1 MIRKYNNKFTIFFNI
16 IGFLLFI
23 ISYYFYYLSLQKC
36 LKGDNIC
43 SQKWDWIKTKIIQL
57 IHSTFIIIILLILIF
72 HNLISKFHIIHFLL
86 TFTTFYYYSHSIY
99 FHDHGAYNLI
109 AFLIVVF
116 LVLILLFILRI
127 ILLIFKNKYKY
138 KIIAH
143 IFLFL
148 FYITL
153 KNPINCLDWP
163 KGLNNAYIDN
173 DSKKYGCKIKFP
185 KYCNY
190 KIIGFTQDLSRIS
203 RKSCLNKYKNSKK
216 NILLKSSSPFINEKT
231 KKFGFPLTNNKE
243 GGKDGKE
250 DYILKRYTYKNL
262 IDMDK
267 KYSQKFDTPEY
278 IVDFSNDPFGE
289 LIIQLN
295 YNETLSIE
303 RKKFENNSTP
313 YSDNVMIIYI
323 DSISRANSIRKLKN
337 TLKFFEKFISYKG
350 GYNKKY
356 PNENFHSF
364 QFFKYHSFRG
374 LTYKNFPKIFYGN
387 VKDSKD
393 FVRINKYYKLN
404 GYITGYATDY
414 CNKDN
419 TRTHHNLSEQ
429 EIYDHQLLLC
439 DPNTESIL

>member
-86 TFTTFYYYSHSIY
+86 TFTAFYYYSHSIY

-127 ILLIFKNKYKY
+127 ILLIFKNKHKY

-163 KGLNNAYIDN
+163 KGLN
-173 DSKKYGCKIKFP
+173 KF
-185 KYCNY
+185 
-190 KIIGFTQDLSRIS
+190 FL
-203 RKSCLNKYKNSKK
+203 
-216 NILLKSSSPFINEKT
+216 FI
-231 KKFGFPLTNNKE
+231 
-243 GGKDGKE
+243 
-250 DYILKRYTYKNL
+250 
-262 IDMDK
+262 
-267 KYSQKFDTPEY
+267 
-278 IVDFSNDPFGE
+278 
-289 LIIQLN
+289 
-295 YNETLSIE
+295 
-303 RKKFENNSTP
+303 
-313 YSDNVMIIYI
+313 
-323 DSISRANSIRKLKN
+323 SISSFSFK
-337 TLKFFEKFISYKG
+337 SY
-350 GYNKKY
+350 
-356 PNENFHSF
+356 F
-364 QFFKYHSFRG
+364 
-374 LTYKNFPKIFYGN
+374 
-387 VKDSKD
+387 
-393 FVRINKYYKLN
+393 
-404 GYITGYATDY
+404 
-414 CNKDN
+414 
-419 TRTHHNLSEQ
+419 
-429 EIYDHQLLLC
+429 
-439 DPNTESIL
+439 